1 MRQGLN
7 RQTVIEAAAEI
18 AEEEGFEKITLASVA
33 KKLHIKTPSLYNHID
48 NLMDLKKAL
57 ACYGIQKFA
66 AALAEPAI
74 GKSGDD
80 ALYAIGTAYVD
91 FVRCHQGLYE
101 AITRVPDPTDS
112 EFEQESDKILKLLG
126 KVMEGYHLDH
136 EEAIHAVRGLRSIAH
151 GFSSLELNHG
161 FNMNASKQ
169 KSLRWML
176 EAYMTGMKAMK
187 KSNVLK

>member
-1 MRQGLN
+1 M
-7 RQTVIEAAAEI
+7 
-18 AEEEGFEKITLASVA
+18 
-33 KKLHIKTPSLYNHID
+33 
-48 NLMDLKKAL
+48 
-57 ACYGIQKFA
+57 
-66 AALAEPAI
+66 
-74 GKSGDD
+74 
-80 ALYAIGTAYVD
+80 
-91 FVRCHQGLYE
+91 
-101 AITRVPDPTDS
+101 PDPTDS